1 MITSNRMKIIAAI
14 IAVVYIAVQ
23 TFQWWVFEKI
33 PESGNV
39 ITDFLNGGNKLHI
52 YRSWLMLLSM
62 FGLLYLF
69 FIICFEDFTKD
80 KGWRILAFTGFFIFC
95 FLELFIRSIELF
107 FVQGYLVDTYATA
120 NSTDRAAIIK
130 TVTSIQ
136 QIWRALYFPLG
147 LSQLL
152 GSSILAGLYLKVT
165 GIDRLIK
172 VVFIINSCRLFL
184 RMLDSYLHIDIL
196 GISTLLNNE
205 LYLPLVIIMYG
216 LKADWLAKKAKI
228 KDKTKN

>member
-1 MITSNRMKIIAAI
+1 MITNKQMKIGAAI
-14 IAVVYIAVQ
+14 MAVIYIVVQ
-23 TFQWWVFEKI
+23 TFQWWVFVKV
-33 PESGNV
+33 PETGNV
-39 ITDFLNGGNKLHI
+39 ITDFLNGGNKLNI

-69 FIICFEDFTKD
+69 FTICFDDFRQD
-80 KGWRILAFTGFFIFC
+80 KGWRILAFLGFFIFC
-95 FLELFIRSIELF
+95 LLELFIRSIELF
-107 FVQGYLVDTYATA
+107 FVQGYLVDTYATSIA
-120 NSTDRAAIIK
+120 TDRAAIIK

-136 QIWRALYFPLG
+136 QVWWALYFPLG

-152 GSSILAGLYLKVT
+152 GSIILAGLYLKST

-184 RMLDSYLHIDIL
+184 RMLDSYLDINIL

-205 LYLPLVIIMYG
+205 LYLPLVIIMFG
-216 LKADWLAKKAKI
+216 LKAVWLVKSPLKEPS
-228 KDKTKN
+228 